1 MPTPFDAALAQ
12 LQGILVDLDGDG
24 QADAQ
29 IPRKMIPQGQP
40 NAMAPGFDMLPAQA
54 PQRNALAPQPLTGPE
69 RAAEAGMQHIR
80 QNAGT
85 PMGPEPPAPNALQ
98 RGARFVG
105 NAIGE
110 VVNDPLGA
118 LQGLAAF
125 EGLAGPMSATRTVAN
140 PGSREMIRREM
151 RSTTEGGMRK
161 NLMDDIQSS
170 QRYSQE
176 AAAARAADPDVV
188 LSRTPTHELLER
200 GPDGRWN
207 KLSDEARAARQ
218 RGIEKRAREQRAAER
233 AKYLNEGSN

>member
-1 MPTPFDAALAQ
+1 
-12 LQGILVDLDGDG
+12 
-24 QADAQ
+24 
-29 IPRKMIPQGQP
+29 
-40 NAMAPGFDMLPAQA
+40 
-54 PQRNALAPQPLTGPE
+54 
-69 RAAEAGMQHIR
+69 
-80 QNAGT
+80 
-85 PMGPEPPAPNALQ
+85 
-98 RGARFVG
+98 
-105 NAIGE
+105 
-110 VVNDPLGA
+110 
-118 LQGLAAF
+118 
-125 EGLAGPMSATRTVAN
+125 MSATRTVAN